1 MNLRNKYAVHTVRT
15 LLGLLMAVMGV
26 MGLYFVVSG
35 NVPEVPGATDATRL
49 AEQAFAQSGVIQAA
63 KVVEIVAG
71 LLLLFNFRP
80 ALGTLLLAPVVVGI
94 IVYDLLLWSHMP
106 SAIIPAWFAV
116 FATAY
121 LGYVYWDKY
130 APLFQK

>member
-1 MNLRNKYAVHTVRT
+1 MNLRNKWAVHTVRT
-15 LLGLLMAVMGV
+15 ILGLLMLVMGA
-26 MGLYFVVSG
+26 MGLYFVMSG

-49 AEQAFAQSGVIQAA
+49 ADQAFAQSGIIQAA
-63 KVVEIVAG
+63 KVIEIIAG
-71 LLLLFNFRP
+71 AMLLFNFRP

-94 IVYDLLLWSHMP
+94 IVYDLMLWMHVPASL
-106 SAIIPAWFAV
+106 IPAWFAV

-130 APLFQK
+130 QPLFTK